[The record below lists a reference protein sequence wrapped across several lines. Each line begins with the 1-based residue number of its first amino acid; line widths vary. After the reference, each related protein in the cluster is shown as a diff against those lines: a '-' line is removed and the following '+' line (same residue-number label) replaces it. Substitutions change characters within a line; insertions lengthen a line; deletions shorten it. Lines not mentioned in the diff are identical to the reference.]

1 MRSVRGS
8 NRWFAQRYN
17 ASNAWNFNGN
27 NGNLNNNNVTNENT
41 VQAVVNLHN
50 SEKYRKKDK
59 V

>member
-17 ASNAWNFNGN
+17 SENAWNFNGN
-27 NGNLNNNNVTNENT
+27 NGNLNNNNCTNELT